1 MTAALPGRQ
10 HAAVTLLRRLPVA
23 TLLAFAAIL
32 VWNQHHP
39 VEQAT
44 WMASVAVV
52 SSSALLCLTRAALVR
67 RERAAWLCMGLGLAS
82 FVAGGLVYQL
92 WAAKQDPVPFPSVSD
107 ALFLAFYPCAYGT
120 LVLLFR
126 RRVATFHSS
135 LWLDGVVG
143 GLGAAAIGAALA
155 FQTIVDATGGAPAA
169 AVATNLAYPLADLL
183 LLVLVVGVMAL
194 MGWHPG
200 RAWWLI
206 AAGFVLFAVADTLYL
221 LRVAQGTY
229 QYGSWL
235 ELLWPAAGVM
245 IGLAAWSPPRAEQP
259 VRMGGWTVLVVPSL
273 FAVSS
278 LGVLLL
284 DHFHGVSTLAV
295 ALATGCLLACVVRTV
310 AAFLEVRS
318 LAESRR
324 QAHTDDLTGLG
335 NRRLLYAELHA
346 AMRSAGED
354 PRLALLVLDL
364 DRFKEVNDAFGH
376 EIGDQLLRMVGPRLA
391 ETLEPRDVLVRLG
404 GDEFAV
410 LVRDADSHRAAAMA
424 SRLLATLEAPFTLEG
439 VGLHVD
445 ASVGIA
451 VFPDHAADA
460 TMLLQRADV
469 AMYQAKAA
477 RTGWHLY
484 ETAPAETGR
493 GRLQTIE
500 DLRQALTDDQLV
512 LHYQPKVDTASG
524 AVVGVEA
531 LVRWQ
536 HPTQGLLYP
545 DTFLPLAEQTRLMRS
560 LTSVVLQTALQ
571 QVAAWRQEGLDLSVA
586 VNLSVA
592 NLLDAHLPLE
602 VARLLAA
609 FGLPPTTLEVEI
621 TEGTLMVDRV
631 RSKEVLDALRGLGV
645 RIAVDDYGTGYSSLA
660 YLRELAVDELKLD
673 KSFVIPML
681 SDDGAAA
688 IVQSTV
694 ELAHALGLRMVAEGV
709 ESEAHLRE
717 LARLGCDVAQGY
729 HISRPV
735 TAEQLGAWLRAPA
748 RPGQAGEAAPG
759 PLATEQPATPPL

>member
-1 MTAALPGRQ
+1 MTAVLPGRRRP
-10 HAAVTLLRRLPVA
+10 AVAVLRWLTVA
-23 TLLAFAAIL
+23 GLVLFAAL
-32 VWNQHHP
+32 LMVGGAGW
-39 VEQAT
+39 EQQST
-44 WMASVAVV
+44 WLSIVVVLASAV
-52 SSSALLCLTRAALVR
+52 LCLTRAALDRR
-67 RERAAWLCMGLGLAS
+67 RERAAWLCMGIGLAAYAS
-82 FVAGGLVYQL
+82 GNIAYQVWIGKL
-92 WAAKQDPVPFPSVSD
+92 DPVPFPSASD
-107 ALFLAFYPCAYGT
+107 ALFLAFYPCAYST
-120 LVLLFR
+120 LVLLVR
-126 RRVATFHSS
+126 RRVLSFHAS

-169 AVATNLAYPLADLL
+169 VVATELAYPLADLL

-200 RAWWLI
+200 RAWWLL
-206 AAGFVLFAVADTLYL
+206 AGGFVLFAIADTLYL
-221 LRVAQGTY
+221 FRIAEGTY
-229 QYGSWL
+229 RYGSWV
-235 ELLWPAAGVM
+235 ELLWPGAVVI
-245 IGLAAWSPPRAEQP
+245 IGLAAWSPPHAEQRL
-259 VRMGGWTVLVVPSL
+259 RMGGWTVLFFPSL
-273 FAVSS
+273 FAVTS

-284 DHFHGVSTLAV
+284 DHFTRVSTLAV

-318 LAESRR
+318 LADSRR

-335 NRRLLYAELHA
+335 NRRLLYTELQSA
-346 AMRSAGED
+346 LRSAGED
-354 PRLALLVLDL
+354 PRLSLLVADL

-376 EIGDQLLRMVGPRLA
+376 EIGDQLLRLVGPRLA
-391 ETLEPRDVLVRLG
+391 EALDPRDVLVRLG

-410 LVRDADSHRAAAMA
+410 LVRDADAHRAAEVAA
-424 SRLLATLEAPFTLEG
+424 SLLEVLEVPFTLEG

-445 ASVGIA
+445 ASIGIA
-451 VFPDHAADA
+451 CYPDHAAEA

-484 ETAPAETGR
+484 EAAPASYGR
-493 GRLQTIE
+493 DRLQTIE
-500 DLRQALTDDQLV
+500 DLRGALTDNQLV
-512 LHYQPKVDTASG
+512 LHYQPKVAAADG
-524 AVVGVEA
+524 QVVGVEA

-560 LTSVVLQTALQ
+560 LTSVVLQSALE
-571 QVAAWRQEGLDLSVA
+571 QVAAWREEGLDLSVA

-592 NLLDAHLPLE
+592 NLLDAHLPVE

-609 FGLPPTTLEVEI
+609 FGLPASALEVEI
-621 TEGTLMVDRV
+621 TESTLMVDPV

-681 SDDGAAA
+681 DDAGAAA

-694 ELAHALGLRMVAEGV
+694 ELAHALGLTMVAEGV

-735 TAEQLGAWLRAPA
+735 TAEKLGAWLRAPA
-748 RPGQAGEAAPG
+748 RAVAAGDGTPGAV
-759 PLATEQPATPPL
+759 TTQPATPPR

>member
-1 MTAALPGRQ
+1 MTAVLHGRRRPHVAALRWLTVAGFVLFAVLLMWGGSRWAQ
-10 HAAVTLLRRLPVA
+10 QSAWLSIVVALAA
-23 TLLAFAAIL
+23 AA
-32 VWNQHHP
+32 
-39 VEQAT
+39 
-44 WMASVAVV
+44 
-52 SSSALLCLTRAALVR
+52 LCLTRATLDPR
-67 RERAAWLCMGLGLAS
+67 RERAAWLCMGAGLIAYS
-82 FVAGGLVYQL
+82 IGYVVLSL
-92 WAAKQDPVPFPSVSD
+92 WLSHLDPVPIPSVSD
-107 ALFLAFYPCAYGT
+107 VLFLAFYPCAYST
-120 LVLLFR
+120 LVLLVR
-126 RRVATFHSS
+126 RRVRSFHVS
-135 LWLDGVVG
+135 LWLDGVIG

-155 FQTIVDATGGAPAA
+155 FQTIVDSTGGAPART
-169 AVATNLAYPLADLL
+169 VATELAYPIADLL

-200 RAWWLI
+200 RAWWLL
-206 AAGFVLFAVADTLYL
+206 AGGFVLFAVADTLYL
-221 LRVAQGTY
+221 FRVADGTY
-229 QYGSWL
+229 QYGSWF
-235 ELLWPAAGVM
+235 ELLWPAAIVI
-245 IGLAAWSPPRAEQP
+245 IGLAAWSPPRPEPP
-259 VRMGGWTVLVVPSL
+259 VRMGGWTILVVPSL

-284 DHFHGVSTLAV
+284 DHFSRVSTLAA

-310 AAFLEVRS
+310 IAFLEVRS
-318 LAESRR
+318 LADSRR

-335 NRRLLYAELHA
+335 NRRLLYAELQA
-346 AMRSAGED
+346 ALRSAGDD
-354 PRLALLVLDL
+354 PRLALLVADL

-376 EIGDQLLRMVGPRLA
+376 EIGDQLLRLVGPRL
-391 ETLEPRDVLVRLG
+391 EEGLGPRDLLVRLG
-404 GDEFAV
+404 GDEFAA
-410 LVRDADSHRAAAMA
+410 LVRDADSHRAAEVAT
-424 SRLLATLEAPFTLEG
+424 RLLDTLEAPFNLEG

-445 ASVGIA
+445 ASIGIA
-451 VFPDHAADA
+451 CYPDHASEA

-484 ETAPAETGR
+484 ETAPDESGR

-500 DLRQALTDDQLV
+500 DLRAALTDDQLV

-524 AVVGVEA
+524 AVLGVEA

-545 DTFLPLAEQTRLMRS
+545 DNFLPLAEQTRLMRS
-560 LTSVVLQTALQ
+560 LTSVVLQLALE
-571 QVAAWRQEGLDLSVA
+571 QVAEWRQGGLDLAVA

-592 NLLDAHLPLE
+592 NLLDAHVPLE

-609 FGLPPTTLEVEI
+609 FGLPATALEVEI
-621 TEGTLMVDRV
+621 TESTLMVDPV

-681 SDDGAAA
+681 TDAGAAA

-729 HISRPV
+729 HISRPAP
-735 TAEQLGAWLRAPA
+735 AEQLGAWLTSPSRNGAADDPT
-748 RPGQAGEAAPG
+748 QA
-759 PLATEQPATPPL
+759 ATQQPTPPR

>member
-1 MTAALPGRQ
+1 MRWLTVAGLVLFAL
-10 HAAVTLLRRLPVA
+10 LLMFGGEGWSVQSTWLSIVVV
-23 TLLAFAAIL
+23 LA
-32 VWNQHHP
+32 
-39 VEQAT
+39 
-44 WMASVAVV
+44 SG
-52 SSSALLCLTRAALVR
+52 LLCLTRAALDPR
-67 RERAAWLCMGLGLAS
+67 RERAAWLCMGVGLACY
-82 FVAGGLVYQL
+82 AGGNITYQL
-92 WAAKQDPVPFPSVSD
+92 WVAKLDPVPFPSVSD

-120 LVLLFR
+120 LMLLVR
-126 RRVATFHSS
+126 RRVLSFHSS

-155 FQTIVDATGGAPAA
+155 FQTIMDATGGAPAA
-169 AVATNLAYPLADLL
+169 AVATNLAYPIADLL

-200 RAWWLI
+200 RAWWLL
-206 AAGFVLFAVADTLYL
+206 ASGFVLFAVVDTLYL
-221 LRVAQGTY
+221 FRVAEGTY
-229 QYGSWL
+229 QYGSWF
-235 ELLWPAAGVM
+235 ELLWPGAAVI
-245 IGLAAWSPPRAEQP
+245 IGLASWSSPRVEQP
-259 VRMGGWTVLVVPSL
+259 LRLQGWTVLVFPSL

-284 DHFHGVSTLAV
+284 DHFSRVSTLAV

-318 LAESRR
+318 LADSRR

-335 NRRLLYAELHA
+335 NRRLLYTELQSA
-346 AMRSAGED
+346 LRSAGEN
-354 PRLALLVLDL
+354 PRLALLVADL
-364 DRFKEVNDAFGH
+364 DRFKEINDAFGH
-376 EIGDQLLRMVGPRLA
+376 EIGDQLLRLVGPRLA
-391 ETLEPRDVLVRLG
+391 EALGPRDVLVRLG

-410 LVRDADSHRAAAMA
+410 LVRDADSHRAAEVA
-424 SRLLATLEAPFTLEG
+424 SRLLDTLEDPFTLEG

-445 ASVGIA
+445 ASIGIA
-451 VFPDHAADA
+451 CYPDHAAEA

-469 AMYQAKAA
+469 AMYQAKSA
-477 RTGWHLY
+477 RNGWHLY
-484 ETAPAETGR
+484 EAAPASYGR

-500 DLRQALTDDQLV
+500 DLRAALTDDQLV
-512 LHYQPKVDTASG
+512 LHYQPKIAAAG
-524 AVVGVEA
+524 GQVVGIEA

-536 HPTQGLLYP
+536 HPTEGLLYP
-545 DTFLPLAEQTRLMRS
+545 DSFLPLAEQTRLMRS
-560 LTSVVLQTALQ
+560 LTSVVLQSALE
-571 QVAAWRQEGLDLSVA
+571 QVAAWRQEGIDLSVA

-592 NLLDAHLPLE
+592 NLLDAHLPVE

-609 FGLPPTTLEVEI
+609 FGLPATALEVEI
-621 TEGTLMVDRV
+621 TESTLMVDPV

-681 SDDGAAA
+681 EDAGAAA

-694 ELAHALGLRMVAEGV
+694 ELAHALGLVMVAEGV

-717 LARLGCDVAQGY
+717 LARLGCDIAQGY

-735 TAEQLGAWLRAPA
+735 TAEQLGAWLRSRA
-748 RPGQAGEAAPG
+748 RATVAGEGAA
-759 PLATEQPATPPL
+759 EQGAAQQPVTPPL

>member
-1 MTAALPGRQ
+1 MTAVLPGR
-10 HAAVTLLRRLPVA
+10 RRPTVA
-23 TLLAFAAIL
+23 TLRWLTVASLALVAAIMVVGGPEWAQQSNWL
-32 VWNQHHP
+32 TIV
-39 VEQAT
+39 VA
-44 WMASVAVV
+44 MASA
-52 SSSALLCLTRAALVR
+52 ALCLTRAALDPR
-67 RERAAWLCMGLGLAS
+67 RERAAWLCMGA
-82 FVAGGLVYQL
+82 GLVAYASGQITFLL
-92 WAAKQDPVPFPSVSD
+92 WFVHMDPVPFPSPSD
-107 ALFLAFYPCAYGT
+107 ALWLSFYPCAYCT
-120 LVLLFR
+120 LVLLVR
-126 RRVATFHSS
+126 RRVLSFHSS

-155 FQTIVDATGGAPAA
+155 FQTIVDATGGAPRAV
-169 AVATNLAYPLADLL
+169 VATNLAYPLADLL
-183 LLVLVVGVMAL
+183 LLVLVMGVMAL

-200 RAWWLI
+200 RAWWLL
-206 AAGFVLFAVADTLYL
+206 AGGFVLFAVADTLYL
-221 LRVAQGTY
+221 FRLALGTY
-229 QYGSWL
+229 QQGTL
-235 ELLWPAAGVM
+235 LDLLWPVAMVG
-245 IGLAAWSPPRAEQP
+245 IGLAAWSPPHTEQRL
-259 VRMGGWTVLVVPSL
+259 RMGGWTVLVVPSL

-278 LGVLLL
+278 LGVLVL
-284 DHFHGVSTLAV
+284 DHFSRISTLAV

-310 AAFLEVRS
+310 TAFLEVRS
-318 LAESRR
+318 LADSRR

-335 NRRLLYAELHA
+335 NRRLLYTELHQA
-346 AMRSAGED
+346 LRDAGQN
-354 PRLALLVLDL
+354 PRLALLVADL
-364 DRFKEVNDAFGH
+364 DRFKEINDAFGH
-376 EIGDQLLRMVGPRLA
+376 EIGDQLLRLVGPRL
-391 ETLEPRDVLVRLG
+391 EEGLEPRDVLVRLG

-410 LVRDADSHRAAAMA
+410 LVRNADSHHAAEVA
-424 SRLLATLEAPFTLEG
+424 SRLLDTLEAPFTLEG
-439 VGLHVD
+439 VGLHID
-445 ASVGIA
+445 ASIGIA
-451 VFPDHAADA
+451 CYPDHAAEA

-484 ETAPAETGR
+484 EAAPAEYGR

-500 DLRQALTDDQLV
+500 DLREALTTNQLV
-512 LHYQPKVDTASG
+512 LHYQPKIRAADGQVA
-524 AVVGVEA
+524 GVEA

-560 LTSVVLQTALQ
+560 LTSVVLQTALE

-592 NLLDAHLPLE
+592 NLLDAHLPVE

-609 FGLPPTTLEVEI
+609 FGLPASALEVEI
-621 TEGTLMVDRV
+621 TESTLMVDPV

-645 RIAVDDYGTGYSSLA
+645 SVSVDDYGTGYSSLA

-681 SDDGAAA
+681 EDAGAHA

-735 TAEQLGAWLRAPA
+735 PAEQLGAWLRSSERALVA
-748 RPGQAGEAAPG
+748 RDGSAGQASAAR
-759 PLATEQPATPPL
+759 PATPPS

>member
-1 MTAALPGRQ
+1 M
-10 HAAVTLLRRLPVA
+10 
-23 TLLAFAAIL
+23 
-32 VWNQHHP
+32 
-39 VEQAT
+39 
-44 WMASVAVV
+44 
-52 SSSALLCLTRAALVR
+52 CLTRAAIEPR
-67 RERAAWLCMGLGLAS
+67 RERAAWVCMGAGLVAY
-82 FVAGGLVYQL
+82 AGGNVTYQVWVGKL
-92 WAAKQDPVPFPSVSD
+92 DPVPFPSVSD
-107 ALFLAFYPCAYGT
+107 ALFLAFYPCAYST
-120 LVLLFR
+120 LVLLVR
-126 RRVATFHSS
+126 RRARSFHAS

-155 FQTIVDATGGAPAA
+155 FQTIVNATGGAPRAV
-169 AVATNLAYPLADLL
+169 VATELAYPLADLL

-200 RAWWLI
+200 RAWWLL
-206 AAGFVLFAVADTLYL
+206 AGGFVLFAVADTLYL
-221 LRVAQGTY
+221 FRVAEGTY
-229 QYGSWL
+229 QPGSL
-235 ELLWPAAGVM
+235 LDLLWPVAIVVV
-245 IGLAAWSPPRAEQP
+245 GLAAWSPPRAQQP
-259 VRMGGWTVLVVPSL
+259 LLMGGWTVLVVPSL

-284 DHFHGVSTLAV
+284 DHFRGVSTLAV

-318 LAESRR
+318 LADSRR

-335 NRRLLYAELHA
+335 NRRLLYTELHQA
-346 AMRSAGED
+346 LRDAGSN
-354 PRLALLVLDL
+354 PRLALLVADL
-364 DRFKEVNDAFGH
+364 DRFKEINDAFGH
-376 EIGDQLLRMVGPRLA
+376 EIGDQLLRLVGPRL
-391 ETLEPRDVLVRLG
+391 EEGLEPRDVLVRLG

-410 LVRDADSHRAAAMA
+410 LIRDADSHRAAAMA

-451 VFPDHAADA
+451 VYPDHAADA

-560 LTSVVLQTALQ
+560 LTSVVLQMGLS

-681 SDDGAAA
+681 EDSGAAA

-729 HISRPV
+729 HVSRPV
-735 TAEQLGAWLRAPA
+735 TAEQLATWLRSPGRTVVAGDGAKGPA
-748 RPGQAGEAAPG
+748 G
-759 PLATEQPATPPL
+759 AT

>member
-1 MTAALPGRQ
+1 MTAVLPGR
-10 HAAVTLLRRLPVA
+10 RRPTVA
-23 TLLAFAAIL
+23 TLRWLTVASLVLFAAIVVL
-32 VWNQHHP
+32 RGPAWAQQSIWLSIV
-39 VEQAT
+39 VALASAT
-44 WMASVAVV
+44 
-52 SSSALLCLTRAALVR
+52 LCLTRAALEPR
-67 RERAAWLCMGLGLAS
+67 RERAAWLCMGAGL
-82 FVAGGLVYQL
+82 VAYVGGNVVYQL
-92 WAAKQDPVPFPSVSD
+92 WLSHLDPVPFPSVSD
-107 ALFLAFYPCAYGT
+107 ALFLTFYPCAYCT
-120 LVLLFR
+120 LVLLVR
-126 RRVATFHSS
+126 RRVRSFHSS

-155 FQTIVDATGGAPAA
+155 FQTIVNATGGAPRAV
-169 AVATNLAYPLADLL
+169 VATELAYPLADLL

-194 MGWHPG
+194 TGWHPG
-200 RAWWLI
+200 RAWWLL
-206 AAGFVLFAVADTLYL
+206 ASGFVLFAVADTLYL
-221 LRVAQGTY
+221 FRLAEGTY
-229 QYGSWL
+229 QPGSL
-235 ELLWPAAGVM
+235 LDLLWPVAIV
-245 IGLAAWSPPRAEQP
+245 IVGLAAWSPPRSEQKL
-259 VRMGGWTVLVVPSL
+259 RMGGWTALVVPSL

-284 DHFHGVSTLAV
+284 DHFSRVSTLAV

-318 LAESRR
+318 LADSRR

-335 NRRLLYAELHA
+335 NRRLLYTELHA
-346 AMRSAGED
+346 ALRSAGKD
-354 PRLALLVLDL
+354 PRLALLVADL

-376 EIGDQLLRMVGPRLA
+376 EIGDQLLRMVGPRL
-391 ETLEPRDVLVRLG
+391 EEGLSPRDVLVRLG

-410 LVRDADSHRAAAMA
+410 LVRDADSHRAAEVAA
-424 SRLLATLEAPFTLEG
+424 RLLATLEAPFTLEG
-439 VGLHVD
+439 VGLHID
-445 ASVGIA
+445 ASIGIA
-451 VFPDHAADA
+451 CYPDHAAEA

-484 ETAPAETGR
+484 EAAPAEYGR

-500 DLRQALTDDQLV
+500 DLRGALSDNQLV
-512 LHYQPKVDTASG
+512 LHYQPKIAAAG
-524 AVVGVEA
+524 GQVVGVEA

-545 DTFLPLAEQTRLMRS
+545 DSFLPLAEQTRLMRS
-560 LTSVVLQTALQ
+560 LTSVVLQSALE

-592 NLLDAHLPLE
+592 NLLDAHLPVE

-609 FGLPPTTLEVEI
+609 FGLPASALEVEI
-621 TEGTLMVDRV
+621 TEGTLMVDPV
-631 RSKEVLDALRGLGV
+631 RSKEVLDALRALGV
-645 RIAVDDYGTGYSSLA
+645 SVSVDDYGTGYSSLA

-681 SDDGAAA
+681 EDSGAAA

-735 TAEQLGAWLRAPA
+735 TAEQLGVWLRSSDRAVLA
-748 RPGQAGEAAPG
+748 GDGAAGQA
-759 PLATEQPATPPL
+759 TTTQPATPPL